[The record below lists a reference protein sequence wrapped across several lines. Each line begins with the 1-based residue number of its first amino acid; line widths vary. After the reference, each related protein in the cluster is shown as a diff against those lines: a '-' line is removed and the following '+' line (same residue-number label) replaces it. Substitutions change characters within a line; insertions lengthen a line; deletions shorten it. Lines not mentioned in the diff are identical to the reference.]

1 MTEHNIGV
9 DISKSYLDIYN
20 LSTGASGQFDNNPDG
35 FMALA
40 KWLPKEGL
48 RRIVFE
54 PTGPYHR
61 AFSLALGSKFP
72 LVKVNP
78 LQARRFAQAC
88 GVRAKTDAVDAR
100 MLAQMGAAFNL
111 DPDREPSQ
119 EALILKE
126 LRVARLALTK
136 QSTRLKNRLKILTVP
151 LLKRQAG
158 KQAVLVKNQIT
169 EIDAEI
175 GMQMSQDQTTARNMD
190 ILCSVPGL
198 GKVSAAAL
206 LIEMPELGKLG
217 RKQVA
222 SLSGLAPINR
232 ESGQWR
238 GKAFIQGGRK
248 PLRDALYMPAI
259 VAMRHNPDLKRKY
272 QTMVAAGKPPKVAII
287 ALMRKLIEL
296 ANTLIKN
303 DRKWTQNRA

>member
-20 LSTGASGQFDNNPDG
+20 LSTGAIGQFDNNPGG

-111 DPDREPSQ
+111 EPDREPSQ
-119 EALILKE
+119 EALALKE

-136 QSTRLKNRLKILTVP
+136 QSTRLKNRLKTLTVP

-158 KQAVLVKNQIT
+158 KQAAQVQKQIT

-175 GMQMSQDQTTARNMD
+175 GMRMSQDQTTARNMD

-222 SLSGLAPINR
+222 SLAGLAPINR

-259 VAMRHNPDLKRKY
+259 VAMRHNPDLKQKY
-272 QTMVAAGKPPKVAII
+272 QTMVAAGKPPKIAII

>member
-1 MTEHNIGV
+1 MTEHSIGV
-9 DISKSYLDIYN
+9 DISKSHLDIYN
-20 LSTGASGQFDNNPDG
+20 LSTGASGQFDNNPSG
-35 FMALA
+35 FIALA
-40 KWLPKEGL
+40 KWLPKDDL

-88 GVRAKTDAVDAR
+88 GVRTKTDAVDAR

-111 DPDREPSQ
+111 GPDPEPSL
-119 EALILKE
+119 EALVLKE

-136 QSTRLKNRLKILTVP
+136 QSTRLKTRLKMLTVP
-151 LLKRQAG
+151 LLRCQAN
-158 KQAVLVKNQIT
+158 KQAKLVKNQIT

-175 GMQMSQDQTTARNMD
+175 GMRMSQDQTTVRNMD

-198 GKVSAAAL
+198 GKVTAAAL

-222 SLSGLAPINR
+222 SLAGLAPINR

-259 VAMRHNPDLKRKY
+259 VAMRHNPDLKQKY